1 MPDTSRKI
9 KVGMVLDILYPPD
22 DRPEKEA
29 ISLIEAGFEVHLLCP
44 RRKGLPIEEIYKGI
58 HVHRFSINN
67 NLRKKLSSAY
77 LVLPFYRWIWQKRIE
92 RMIVEQGIDIL
103 HIHDLPFCDIGWKM
117 AEKYGLKLVCDQHEY
132 WSNWIGTTAHYN
144 TVTGKIVNIFSDWK
158 GFEKKYL
165 RKADLVITVTEPLR
179 EAYIKEVGIQS
190 SKVITIPN
198 TPARRYF
205 HLKNIE
211 REIVQKF
218 EDQFVIFYAG
228 VMSITRGIELIIRA
242 LPELEKNIPNIR
254 FVVAGRISRNCDP
267 VHLAQRE
274 GVSHLVKFLGWL
286 NIEELPSFMAA
297 SKIGVFTPTN
307 LENDEI
313 NKTIATKVYQYAAM
327 HLPIIVSK
335 AKMMQA
341 FVEKNELG
349 FAVDV
354 ENTDDF
360 IRTVKMIYADYEK
373 IKSQVSKNSE
383 KLFKKTNVFWED
395 TITEM
400 TNRYNDMCEMIGK

>member
-44 RRKGLPIEEIYKGI
+44 RQKGLPNDEIYKGI

-67 NLRKKLSSAY
+67 FVRKKLSSAY
-77 LVLPFYRWIWQKRIE
+77 LVLPFYRWIWRKQIE
-92 RMIVEQGIDIL
+92 RMIVEQDIDIL

-144 TVTGKIVNIFSDWK
+144 TVTGKIVNIFSDWE

-179 EAYIKEVGIQS
+179 EAYINEVGIRC

-205 HLKNIE
+205 QSKNIDQT
-211 REIVQKF
+211 INKQF

-228 VMSITRGIELIIRA
+228 VMSITRGIELIIRT
-242 LPELEKNIPNIR
+242 LPELEKDIPNIR
-254 FVVAGRISRNCDP
+254 FIVAGRISRNCDP
-267 VHLAQRE
+267 VQIAQRE
-274 GVSHLVKFLGWL
+274 GVAHLVEFLGWL
-286 NIEELPSFMAA
+286 NVEELPSYMAA

-335 AKMMQA
+335 AKMMKA

-349 FAVDV
+349 FAIDV

-360 IRTVKMIYADYEK
+360 IRTVKMIYADYEN
-373 IKSQVSKNSE
+373 IKARVSANSE
-383 KLFKKTNVFWED
+383 KLFKNTNVFWED
-395 TITEM
+395 TVTEM
-400 TNRYNDMCEMIGK
+400 TNRYNDMREMIGK

>member
-1 MPDTSRKI
+1 MSGTAGKI
-9 KVGMVLDILYPPD
+9 KVGMVLDILFPPD

-44 RRKGLPIEEIYKGI
+44 QKTGFPLEETYKGI
-58 HVHRFSINN
+58 YVHRFKIKNS
-67 NLRKKLSSAY
+67 LRKKLSSAY
-77 LVLPFYRWIWQKRIE
+77 LVLPFYRWIWKKQVKR
-92 RMIVEQGIDIL
+92 MVTKQNIDIL
-103 HIHDLPFCDIGWKM
+103 HVHDLPLCDIGWDI
-117 AEKYGLKLVCDQHEY
+117 ARKYGLKLVCDQHEY

-144 TVTGKIVNIFSDWK
+144 TLTGKIVKIFSNWK
-158 GFEKKYL
+158 AFEKKYL
-165 RKADLVITVTEPLR
+165 QKADLVITVTEPLR
-179 EAYIKEVGIQS
+179 EAYINEVGIQS

-198 TPARRYF
+198 TPALRYF
-205 HLKNIE
+205 QLKNIDQN
-211 REIVQKF
+211 IVKQF
-218 EDQFVIFYAG
+218 ENQFVIFYAG
-228 VMSITRGIELIIRA
+228 VMSVTRGIELIIKA
-242 LPELEKNIPNIR
+242 LPELEKEIPNIR

-267 VHLAQRE
+267 VYLAQRE

-286 NIEELPSFMAA
+286 DIEELPSYMAA
-297 SKIGVFTPTN
+297 SKISVFTPTN

-354 ENTDDF
+354 ENTVDF

-395 TITEM
+395 TVTEM
-400 TNRYNDMCEMIGK
+400 TNRYNNMREMIG